1 MNNLEASTCFSGM
14 AVILLAVWL
23 CWSRVPGG
31 EKVSEG
37 EDLIMISRDNIKS
50 RPKGHISMFRR
61 ESTIQIRYT
70 LSTIGCTD

>member
-1 MNNLEASTCFSGM
+1 MNNLEAGTYFSGM

-37 EDLIMISRDNIKS
+37 EDLIMISRDNIG
-50 RPKGHISMFRR
+50 PKGHISMFRR
-61 ESTIQIRYT
+61 ESTIRYT

>member
-1 MNNLEASTCFSGM
+1 
-14 AVILLAVWL
+14 
-23 CWSRVPGG
+23 
-31 EKVSEG
+31 VSEG

-61 ESTIQIRYT
+61 ESTIRIRYT